1 MGELER
7 LYSQKAKAE
16 AVAESQKTLT
26 PQQLQV
32 YNTLCKRIC
41 SMERLKILEQ
51 TAPLSMDPQKIKDH
65 WMAAKEIINEVE
77 PRPDDEMKSLLI
89 KAGKLFNEYKAT
101 SVQSYNASFKGFVRQ
116 FVVLWKKQNNYK

>member
-41 SMERLKILEQ
+41 
-51 TAPLSMDPQKIKDH
+51 
-65 WMAAKEIINEVE
+65 
-77 PRPDDEMKSLLI
+77 
-89 KAGKLFNEYKAT
+89 
-101 SVQSYNASFKGFVRQ
+101 
-116 FVVLWKKQNNYK
+116 